1 MRVLGLVAAISLA
14 TFGAYTPAWAADPPA
29 AAATATAAARRI
41 IVSGV
46 PAGDPAVQQII
57 DTAYRQ
63 AVTANRGGAALS
75 EAQWQGVL
83 NAVNAALGKAGMS
96 NAHAFLADEVA
107 VFDVAPTGVVAAAA
121 PAATPAPT
129 APAAPVTQETNVLPP
144 VSGRQADSAADQRIA
159 VRGFTVKGVGNHPG
173 DGITPATIQK
183 FADAQFAKLGGTT
196 GQASQLGFD
205 QLQSVANAI
214 TERYRTAGYIV
225 ATAFLPAQTVG
236 DDQIVKIDV
245 LEGTIGKITVQGA
258 KHYRP
263 WVISA
268 SAGKLRGQPLKKS
281 DVDTALLYDKDLPGV
296 AVTST
301 FQPGEQTGQTDLV
314 MVAHEKKPLAVTV
327 GLNNYGTDLTGRYR
341 AEAMLDWSNPL
352 GFGDQ
357 LSVGA
362 NYGFDPHQ
370 NTYGSLDYTLPFA
383 KVPGLRAEVGAD
395 RSELQLS
402 SGQFAA
408 LDVRGPTSRYFGGMD
423 WKFINR
429 TDLSM
434 SGSLQYIHEQ
444 SALRS
449 SVAQLSDERFNVAQ
463 LGFALQH
470 TDRRFHGLDMASV
483 ALRQSLGDESDTP
496 DLVAPFHARRFTA
509 LKFAYTRI
517 QFLSQNQQLFFKF
530 AGQYTNDALVPMEQF
545 VIGGPD
551 SVRAYPIAVAL
562 ADRGF
567 YSALEYHINAPG
579 FANKPS
585 PFKGQPWGE
594 LLTFETFADYAR
606 GYPVG
611 PDHLNGGQV
620 VTFSGAGVGVIFHL
634 PRWHNVLFRL
644 DVATPLGAQ
653 KIQNEKDYQVYG
665 RFDMTF

>member
-14 TFGAYTPAWAADPPA
+14 TFGAYVPAHAAEPPA
-29 AAATATAAARRI
+29 AAATAAAARRI

-46 PAGDPAVQQII
+46 PAGSPAVQQII
-57 DTAYRQ
+57 DDAYHQ
-63 AVTANRGGAALS
+63 AVTANKGSAALS

-83 NAVNAALGKAGMS
+83 NAINAALGKAGMA
-96 NAHAFLADEVA
+96 NAHAFLANEVA
-107 VFDVAPTGVVAAAA
+107 VFDVAPSGVVAVTSPAA
-121 PAATPAPT
+121 PAA
-129 APAAPVTQETNVLPP
+129 PAARVTQETNVLPP
-144 VSGRQADSAADQRIA
+144 VSGREADTATEQRIA
-159 VRGFTVKGVGNHPG
+159 VRGFAVKGVGNHAK
-173 DGITPATIQK
+173 DGITPASIQK
-183 FADAQFAKLGGTT
+183 FADEQYAKLGGGSGEAT
-196 GQASQLGFD
+196 QLGFD
-205 QLQSVANAI
+205 QLQSVADAI
-214 TERYRTAGYIV
+214 TERYRKAGFIV

-236 DDQIVKIDV
+236 ADQVVQIDV
-245 LEGTIGKITVQGA
+245 LEGTIGKITVQGT

-263 WVISA
+263 WVIAA
-268 SAGKLRGQPLKKS
+268 SAEKLRGQPLQKR

-301 FQPGEQTGQTDLV
+301 FQPGAKTGETDLI
-314 MVAHEKKPLAVTV
+314 MVAHEKTPLAVTV

-341 AEAMLDWSNPL
+341 AEALLNWFNPL
-352 GFGDQ
+352 GLGDQ
-357 LSVGA
+357 LNVGA
-362 NYGFDPHQ
+362 NYGFDPQQ

-383 KVPGLRAEVGAD
+383 KVPGLGAEIGAD
-395 RSELQLS
+395 RSELQLN

-408 LDVRGPTSRYFGGMD
+408 LDVRGPTSRYFGGMN
-423 WKFINR
+423 WKFVNT

-463 LGFALQH
+463 LGFSLQH

-496 DLVAPFHARRFTA
+496 DLVAPFHARRFTS
-509 LKFAYTRI
+509 LKFDYTRI
-517 QFLSQNQQLFFKF
+517 QFLSPNQQLFFKL

-567 YSALEYHINAPG
+567 YSSLEYHVNAPG
-579 FANKPS
+579 FANKAS

-594 LLTFETFADYAR
+594 LLTFEAFADYAR

-611 PDHLNGGQV
+611 PDFQNGGRV
-620 VTFSGAGVGVIFHL
+620 VTFSGAGVGLIFHL
-634 PRWHNVLFRL
+634 PRWHNLLFRL
-644 DVATPLGAQ
+644 DVSTPLGAE
-653 KIQNEKDYQVYG
+653 KIPNEKDYQVYG

>member
-14 TFGAYTPAWAADPPA
+14 TFGACVPAHAAEPPA
-29 AAATATAAARRI
+29 AAVAAARRI

-46 PAGDPAVQQII
+46 PAGSPAVQQII
-57 DTAYRQ
+57 DDAYRQ
-63 AVTANRGGAALS
+63 AVAANKGSAALS
-75 EAQWQGVL
+75 AAQWQGVL
-83 NAVNAALGKAGMS
+83 DAINAALAKAGMA
-96 NAHAFLADEVA
+96 NAHAFLANQVA
-107 VFDVAPTGVVAAAA
+107 VYDVQPSGVVAVTSPAA
-121 PAATPAPT
+121 PV

-144 VSGRQADSAADQRIA
+144 VSGRQADTAAEQRIA
-159 VRGFTVKGVGNHPG
+159 VRGFTVKGVGNHAK

-183 FADAQFAKLGGTT
+183 FADEQFAKLGGTA
-196 GQASQLGFD
+196 GQPEQLGFD
-205 QLQSVANAI
+205 QMQSVADAI
-214 TERYRTAGYIV
+214 TARYRKAGFIV

-236 DDQIVKIDV
+236 ADQLVQIDV
-245 LEGTIGKITVQGA
+245 LEGTIGKIEVQGT

-268 SAGKLRGQPLKKS
+268 SAEKLRGKPLQKS
-281 DVDTALLYDKDLPGV
+281 DVDTALLYARDLPGL

-301 FQPGEQTGQTDLV
+301 FQPGEKTGQTDLI

-327 GLNNYGTDLTGRYR
+327 GLSNYGTDLTGRYR
-341 AEAMLDWSNPL
+341 TEAMLDWFNPL
-352 GFGDQ
+352 GLGDQ

-362 NYGFDPHQ
+362 NYGFDPQQ

-383 KVPGLRAEVGAD
+383 KVPGLGAEVGAE
-395 RSELQLS
+395 RSQLQLN

-408 LDVRGPTSRYFGGMD
+408 LDVHGPTSRYFGGMN
-423 WKFINR
+423 WKFINQ
-429 TDLSM
+429 TDLSVT
-434 SGSLQYIHEQ
+434 GSLQYIHEQ

-449 SVAQLSDERFNVAQ
+449 IGFQLSDERFNVAQ
-463 LGFALQH
+463 LGFSLQH

-496 DLVAPFHARRFTA
+496 DLVAPNHARRFTVM
-509 LKFAYTRI
+509 KFGYTRI

-567 YSALEYHINAPG
+567 FSSLEYHVNAPG
-579 FANKPS
+579 FAKKAS

-594 LLTFETFADYAR
+594 LLTFEAFADYAR

-611 PDHLNGGQV
+611 PDHLNGGRV
-620 VTFSGAGVGVIFHL
+620 VTFSGAGAGLIFHL
-634 PRWHNVLFRL
+634 PRWHNLLFRL
-644 DVATPLGAQ
+644 DVSTPLGTE
-653 KIQNEKDYQVYG
+653 KIPHEKDYQVYG